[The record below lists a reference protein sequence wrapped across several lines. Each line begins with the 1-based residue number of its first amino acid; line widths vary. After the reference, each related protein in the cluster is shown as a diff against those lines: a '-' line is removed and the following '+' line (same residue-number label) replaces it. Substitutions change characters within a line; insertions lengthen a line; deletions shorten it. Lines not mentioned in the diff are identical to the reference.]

1 MLRIFLSIVA
11 PYLTPEGCECQ
22 PRYHPWYQQSSKA
35 KLCLHVGYPLLCG
48 EGQCIKRPVPLA
60 SRLYFLVT
68 NVARY
73 HFHCV
78 TTSYCYSYHCI
89 GISLYLVAYKIAS
102 NCIDLTFFITEYKLV
117 DINKFSIS
125 FLSGIEQTETSR
137 NYRFDNREFESRS
150 PWTMQHRGHCE
161 LYEPAVT
168 GVWITEDTRV
178 VAPVVEDVLPLVR
191 NLIFNFTGKS
201 SFEIARQTKLASR
214 LLG

>member
-1 MLRIFLSIVA
+1 MRMPAPIPPLIPTVIKGEIVSA
-11 PYLTPEGCECQ
+11 RGLP
-22 PRYHPWYQQSSKA
+22 SS
-35 KLCLHVGYPLLCG
+35 LWR
-48 EGQCIKRPVPLA
+48 RPVYKKACTTGLAPLFSCYECRA
-60 SRLYFLVT
+60 LPFPL
-68 NVARY
+68 RY
-73 HFHCV
+73 HFLLLQLPLYWYIAI
-78 TTSYCYSYHCI
+78 SY
-89 GISLYLVAYKIAS
+89 
-102 NCIDLTFFITEYKLV
+102 DLTFFITEYKLV

-201 SFEIARQTKLASR
+201 SFEIAR
-214 LLG
+214 